1 MVFLKMPSRKKSSS
15 DKKPFKIHVS
25 EKIGDVS
32 AVLTEATDPIAILTL
47 AHGAGT
53 DMNHKFMTDL
63 ASALAAHQVSSLRFN
78 FPYTENGRKMPDRL
92 PVATATVKAVL
103 EHVVENYE
111 LPVFAGGKSFGG
123 RMTSHT
129 ASSEDLPV
137 VKGLIFFG
145 FPLHPPG
152 APSVDRAEHLK
163 DVKVPMLFLQG
174 DKDALAY
181 YDLISK
187 VSASLKKS
195 TLEFFDNTDHS
206 FNRGKQTTIADLA
219 QRSGHWIKKHI

>member
-1 MVFLKMPSRKKSSS
+1 MVFLEMPGKKSSS
-15 DKKPFKIHVS
+15 NNEVLKIHVS
-25 EKIGDVS
+25 PKIGEVS
-32 AVLTEATDPIAILTL
+32 AKINESEKPIALLTL

-63 ASALAAHQVSSLRFN
+63 SESLSALQISTLRFN

-103 EHVVENYE
+103 EYAASNFS
-111 LPVFAGGKSFGG
+111 LPIFAGGKSFGG

-129 ASSEDLPV
+129 LAEHPSVDI
-137 VKGLIFFG
+137 KGIIFFG

-152 APSVDRAEHLK
+152 APSIDRAEHLQS
-163 DVKVPMLFLQG
+163 VKQPMLFLQG

-181 YDLISK
+181 KDLIEK
-187 VSASLKKS
+187 VCGSISDA
-195 TLEFFDNTDHS
+195 TLELFENTDHS
-206 FNRGKQTTIADLA
+206 FNRGKQSTISDLA
-219 QRSGHWIKKHI
+219 QRTRHWLENLL